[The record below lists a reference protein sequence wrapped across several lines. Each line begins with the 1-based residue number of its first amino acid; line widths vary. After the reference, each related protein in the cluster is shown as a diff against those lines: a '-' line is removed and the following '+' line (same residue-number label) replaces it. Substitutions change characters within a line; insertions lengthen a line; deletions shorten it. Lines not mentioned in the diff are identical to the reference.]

1 MKKIM
6 LLSAF
11 VLAAGL
17 ASAQSCSKSKAACAA
32 KKASAEASTANINVD
47 EASVLSAL
55 AAADILAE
63 SDENIVRKECP
74 LSGSI
79 SYYQKNVCEKS
90 GKVSMDEVQYDS
102 EANAF
107 VNLSPSEVLSDQEAK
122 VIKTAD
128 TVDGKVQSAGKSKKK
143 ACCAGKK
150 AACGSKKTG
159 A

>member
-17 ASAQSCSKSKAACAA
+17 ASAQSCSKSKAACA
-32 KKASAEASTANINVD
+32 KKASTASVNVD

-55 AAADILAE
+55 AAADVLAE
-63 SDENIVRKECP
+63 TDESIVRKECP

-79 SYYQKNVCEKS
+79 SYYKKSVCEKS
-90 GKVSMDEVQYDS
+90 GSVSMDEVQYDS

-107 VNLSPSEVLSDQEAK
+107 VNLSPSEVMSDQEAK

-150 AACGSKKTG
+150 ACGSKKTG

>member
-6 LLSAF
+6 LPSAF
-11 VLAAGL
+11 VQAAGL
-17 ASAQSCSKSKAACAA
+17 ASAQSCSKSKAACA
-32 KKASAEASTANINVD
+32 KKASTEASTASVNVD

-55 AAADILAE
+55 AAADVLAE
-63 SDENIVRKECP
+63 TDESIVRKECP

-79 SYYQKNVCEKS
+79 SYYKKSVCEKS
-90 GKVSMDEVQYDS
+90 GSVSMDEVQYDS

-107 VNLSPSEVLSDQEAK
+107 VNLSPSEVMSDQEAK

-150 AACGSKKTG
+150 ACGSKKTG